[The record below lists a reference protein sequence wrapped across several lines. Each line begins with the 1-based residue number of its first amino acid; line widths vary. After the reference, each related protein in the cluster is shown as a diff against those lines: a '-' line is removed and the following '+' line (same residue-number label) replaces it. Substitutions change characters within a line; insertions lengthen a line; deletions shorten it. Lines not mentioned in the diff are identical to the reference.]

1 MRSDITFEIDTN
13 DTAIADLQKIRSK
26 HYIVTSTDTD
36 YIILNCDQTLVFRDE
51 TICGRINAV
60 VLCNQ
65 TRDILAIGPTKPYTL
80 EKFKQIHGDTIPRE
94 NRQSIEITE
103 MVEGLFFQLFW
114 DERISKWE
122 IGTHNAVSGN
132 YAYYRMPHMTSPTYR
147 SMICEAMGNIED
159 LNDWKGLQY
168 MDKRYCFHFVL
179 QHPGNHF
186 VYKIA
191 KPVIYIIGAFE
202 LHANGVTN
210 RIRPIYPKEYEDIF
224 PSDLVLLPTVLRME
238 RDQDE
243 DIRYEDVLEEFV
255 SIQQPFTRMGIV
267 IQHLNTGDT
276 TIAIT
281 PAYEELHKIRGT
293 HPNILFHYLCL
304 KRIKKTEEFIRL
316 FPQYNEFFCSF
327 HDIYESTITKIHQS
341 YVDHFVLK
349 TKPNIHKKY
358 FYHIMQLHHNV
369 FIPSLREGN
378 KVIVKKQVVRKYVE
392 GLEPGHMLHLL
403 QYELYT
409 SQGTI
414 IPDTL

>member
-1 MRSDITFEIDTN
+1 MRSDTTFAIDTD
-13 DTAIADLQKIRSK
+13 DTVIANLQNIQSK
-26 HYIVTSTDTD
+26 PYIVTSTDTD
-36 YIILNCDQTLVFRDE
+36 YIILNCDPTLVFRDD
-51 TICGRINAV
+51 TICGRMNPV

-80 EKFKQIHGDTIPRE
+80 EKFKQIHGDKV
-94 NRQSIEITE
+94 NRDSIEITE

-132 YAYYRMPHMTSPTYR
+132 YAYYRMPHVTSPTYR
-147 SMICEAMGNIED
+147 TMICEAMGNIED
-159 LNDWKGLQY
+159 LNDWKGLQF

-186 VYKIA
+186 VYKIT

-202 LHANGVTN
+202 LHADAVKNK
-210 RIRPIYPKEYEDIF
+210 IRPISPKEYENIF
-224 PSDLVLLPTVLRME
+224 PPDLVLLPTVLKMRSE
-238 RDQDE
+238 KDIKYE
-243 DIRYEDVLEEFV
+243 DILEEFV

-267 IQHLNTGDT
+267 IQHLDTGDT

-293 HPNILFHYLCL
+293 HPNLLFHYLCL

-316 FPQYNEFFCSF
+316 FPQYYEFFCNF

-341 YVDHFVLK
+341 YIDHFVLK
-349 TKPNIHKKY
+349 TKPKIHKKY
-358 FYHIMQLHHNV
+358 YFHIMQLHHTI
-369 FIPSLREGN
+369 FIPSLREGS
-378 KVIVKKQVVRKYVE
+378 KIIVKKQVVRKYVE
-392 GLEPGHMLHLL
+392 GLEPGQVLHLL
-403 QYELYT
+403 QYELYA
-409 SQGTI
+409 SQGVI
-414 IPDTL
+414 RPDTLQPATP